1 MKKILETLPYPS
13 KKEGDL
19 PYAKLLSIVVDERYR
34 GRGVSGE
41 LFNALVNEFASQS
54 VNRFKVIV
62 GADLTPACR
71 FYEYAGCVLHS
82 EIEVHAGMKS
92 RVYVWGIG

>member
-1 MKKILETLPYPS
+1 MKSKRIFLSPPYIGGEELRFV
-13 KKEGDL
+13 KEAFESNYIAPLG
-19 PYAKLLSIVVDERYR
+19 PM
-34 GRGVSGE
+34 
-41 LFNALVNEFASQS
+41 VNEFASQS

-71 FYEYAGCVLHS
+71 FYEHAGCVLHS